1 MGTLNAG
8 HPGGMFPLTRAEA
21 QTLHHDRLPGNVYIA
36 DASLLPSALGRP
48 PILTIIALAKAVARR
63 IASQKSERSSLA

>member
-48 PILTIIALAKAVARR
+48 PSLTIMALARAVARR
-63 IASQKSERSSLA
+63 IVS